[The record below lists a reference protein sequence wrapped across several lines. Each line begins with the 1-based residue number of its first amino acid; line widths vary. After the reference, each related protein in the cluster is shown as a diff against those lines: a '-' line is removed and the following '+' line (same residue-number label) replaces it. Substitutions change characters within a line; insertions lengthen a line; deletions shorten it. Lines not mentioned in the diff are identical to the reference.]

1 MPGRETMSVS
11 KAKKGQIR
19 SAPGC
24 GAAKGSLIGL
34 GSEAADL
41 APWDSCLALGNSG
54 KPYSAGPVSMMLHL
68 LPLYIQGQVFF
79 RGRLFDFYF

>member
-11 KAKKGQIR
+11 KAKKSQIR
-19 SAPGC
+19 SAPRC

-68 LPLYIQGQVFF
+68 LPLYIQRQVFF